1 MAVRKKKVCCEC
13 EKPISKDEI
22 AVSKKLLGKDI
33 QVLFCIDC
41 LAEYLEC
48 STDDLLIK
56 IQEFKEQGCTL
67 FL

>member
-1 MAVRKKKVCCEC
+1 MTARKKKHCCEC
-13 EKPISKDEI
+13 ERQLEKDEI
-22 AVSKKLLGKDI
+22 ALSQKLLGRDADEYY
-33 QVLFCIDC
+33 CIDC

-48 STDDLLIK
+48 TQEALKTK

>member
-1 MAVRKKKVCCEC
+1 MMIAKKICTEC
-13 EKPISKDEI
+13 GKNLSKDEV
-22 AVSKKLLGKDI
+22 ALSQKMLGREITD
-33 QVLFCIDC
+33 FYCIYC

-48 STDDLLIK
+48 DRDDLEVK

>member
-1 MAVRKKKVCCEC
+1 MMRAKNTCTEC
-13 EKPISKDEI
+13 GKALTKDEVALSQKMFGREI
-22 AVSKKLLGKDI
+22 ND
-33 QVLFCIDC
+33 FYCIEC

-48 STDDLLIK
+48 DQGDLEVK